1 LCSHWAAIFLLRED
15 ILGRRRTVGFPPSLA
30 RVDFS
35 SDHRTPR
42 DPKHPRQFWVG
53 SWVLYSGARGAGGV
67 QTRIRRV
74 SRVRQGTHYVPDN
87 NGPAAGVEAGGLFR
101 RRGPRRGPGG
111 RGAHPGGPQNRR
123 RRISRWLDPL
133 GFASRVLLRGP
144 N

>member
-1 LCSHWAAIFLLRED
+1 MRGVAKFARAKEARRPAAEPHPGKPLLPWT
-15 ILGRRRTVGFPPSLA
+15 GPQRTH
-30 RVDFS
+30 D
-35 SDHRTPR
+35 
-42 DPKHPRQFWVG
+42 
-53 SWVLYSGARGAGGV
+53 
-67 QTRIRRV
+67 
-74 SRVRQGTHYVPDN
+74 VPDN